1 MLSFIGSYREKVV
14 LRVILI
20 LDGAAGYL
28 PIGRDDFPIGM
39 EIPVL

>member
-1 MLSFIGSYREKVV
+1 MLSFIGGYRGKVV
-14 LRVILI
+14 LRVMLI

-28 PIGRDDFPIGM
+28 PIGWDDFPIGM